1 MAECMTD
8 SHRSI
13 LRKSRIFL
21 VSDLDIG
28 IVDHLVSK
36 LILTDEDEERINAEP
51 VRHDKVKR
59 LLEILPRR
67 GDEAYDKF
75 LEVLAAQQ
83 DYLFDQVKKVE
94 RQDREA
100 EWPSDSSSSY
110 SSLSSGECR
119 TVLAQ

>member
-8 SHRSI
+8 RHRSI

-21 VSDLDIG
+21 VSDLDMG
-28 IVDHLVSK
+28 IVDHLVAK
-36 LILTDEDEERINAEP
+36 LVLTDEDEARINVEP

-75 LEVLAAQQ
+75 LEVLATQQ
-83 DYLFDQVKKVE
+83 DYLFDKVKEVE
-94 RQDREA
+94 RQEP
-100 EWPSDSSSSY
+100 EWPSDLPY
-110 SSLSSGECR
+110 SSLSSGEYI
-119 TVLAQ
+119 VLA